1 MDTRNAASFR
11 GPGKPAEKFGRVI
24 GKKREHFPDRGSAH
38 WERELRQLMGLFRAT
53 IQHRRNVRLLISGV
67 APFDEWNDI
76 WSDYFISVQE
86 IRIGHFDRDTSI
98 ELLTRP
104 TPDFPRDAISLEL
117 AEKIFERTGGLPHLL
132 QLYGS
137 VLINLLNNEGKKRK
151 HASMSDFD
159 AVEETVLEKGGNY
172 FNYIVKNAPQAA
184 REILMGLSRGG
195 QVQLRDIKPKT
206 RRWLAHRCL
215 ITDDGQLTI
224 PVLARWIREEWE

>member
-1 MDTRNAASFR
+1 M
-11 GPGKPAEKFGRVI
+11 
-24 GKKREHFPDRGSAH
+24 
-38 WERELRQLMGLFRAT
+38 LRQGYGSIVVMT
-53 IQHRRNVRLLISGV
+53 SMSGT
-67 APFDEWNDI
+67 
-76 WSDYFISVQE
+76 
-86 IRIGHFDRDTSI
+86 IGHPNMT
-98 ELLTRP
+98 LYCTTKGALTNITRSL
-104 TPDFPRDAISLEL
+104 ALEL